1 MMALRSMLALR
12 LLWRNWRSGEV
23 RILAGALILAVAV
36 VSCIS
41 IFTDRL
47 ESALTAQSHTF
58 LAADRVVSSSQPIPP
73 QWQRL
78 ADKYQLRTALKTQ
91 FASMVYAG
99 DEMHL
104 AAVKAVTPSYPLVGE
119 LKVSLQPFATD
130 KSRIMVAEGGPA
142 RGEAWVDSRLL
153 PLLKIKLG
161 DSLTVG
167 EKTLVATRVIV
178 DEPDR
183 GSSFG
188 DYGARVLMNQ
198 ADLAATQ
205 VIQPGSRITYGW
217 LVAGAENNIEAML
230 AELKPQLTPHEKIRN
245 VSSAQRGLGKTLD
258 TARQFLM
265 LSAMISVLLA
275 GVAIAIAARRF
286 AGRHVDQVALMKSLG
301 AGSATIRQLYGLQ
314 LLMLGLL
321 TSVAGLLI
329 GYGLQSL
336 IASGVASVLSVELGG
351 VHWTALLPGVLTGFV
366 CLLFFVVP
374 PLWHLPAIPPLKI
387 LRREIA
393 VNSVQFYVQALLG
406 LLAMVLLVMIFS
418 RDWWLSSSIIL
429 AMLALILLVAVFA
442 TVLLKL
448 GQLLG
453 RRAGSVWRLALAS
466 LQRNARQSVIQMM
479 VFALALMLLLSLTSL
494 RTTLLSDWEVQLP
507 PETPNHFLLNMTP
520 PEARQVKTMMEQQ
533 GLKAQQ
539 LFPVVRGRL
548 VEINGREPG
557 AEARSKAEVLRRE
570 ANLSWTHMLNRDN
583 QIIEGHWWGDWHEHG
598 IAGVSVE
605 QQTAQE
611 LGVKIGDDLTFDIG
625 GLKLDVRVASIRSL
639 KWDSMNPNF
648 YFLLSP
654 GALDGFSPTYLTS
667 VYLPAEQKMF
677 INTLLTAFPTIVVI
691 EMDRVLAQ
699 IQTIVEQVSL
709 GVELMLGLVL
719 LSGFFV
725 MWAAVSASMDE
736 RMQEAALLRALG
748 SSRHR
753 LLGSLWIEFSLLGLF
768 AGIMAA
774 TGAEI
779 LLLSIQ
785 YWVLDIPLSAH
796 WEIWLWGTLGSAWL
810 VGTLGVIAC
819 RKVVN
824 TPPGLM
830 LRALG

>member
-1 MMALRSMLALR
+1 MVQASMLAVR

-23 RILAGALILAVAV
+23 RVLAGALILAVAV

-41 IFTDRL
+41 MFTDRL

-58 LAADRVVSSSQPIPP
+58 LAADRVVSSSRPIPTE
-73 QWQRL
+73 WQSL
-78 ADKYQLRTALKTQ
+78 AARHQLRTALKTQ
-91 FASMVYAG
+91 FSSMVYAG

-104 AAVKAVTPSYPLVGE
+104 AAVKAVTQAYPLVGE
-119 LKVSLQPFATD
+119 LTVSLQPFTTD
-130 KSRIMVAEGGPA
+130 KNRIMVADGGPA
-142 RGEAWVDSRLL
+142 PGEAWVDSRLL
-153 PLLKIKLG
+153 PLLKIQLG
-161 DSLTVG
+161 DTLMVG

-188 DYGARVLMNQ
+188 AYGARVLMNQ

-217 LVAGAENNIEAML
+217 LVAGPERQVEAML
-230 AELKPQLTPHEKIRN
+230 AELKPRLTAHEKIMD
-245 VSSAQRGLGKTLD
+245 VASAQQGLGNTLD

-286 AGRHVDQVALMKSLG
+286 ASRHVDQVALMKSLG
-301 AGSATIRQLYGLQ
+301 ANSGAIRRLYGVQ
-314 LLMLGLL
+314 LFILGLL
-321 TSVAGLLI
+321 ASVLGLAV

-336 IASGVASVLSVELGG
+336 IASSVASLLAVELAG
-351 VHWTALLPGVLTGFV
+351 VQWPALLPGVLTGFV
-366 CLLFFVVP
+366 CLIFFVAP

-393 VNSVQFYVQALLG
+393 VNSLQFYWQALLG
-406 LLAMVLLVMIFS
+406 LLAMVVLVMVFS
-418 RDWWLSSSIIL
+418 RDWWLSGSIIL
-429 AMLALILLVAVFA
+429 AMLALMLLVALFA
-442 TVLLKL
+442 GLLLKV

-466 LQRNARQSVIQMM
+466 LQRNTRQSVIQMM

-494 RTTLLSDWEVQLP
+494 RTTLLSDWELQLP

-520 PEARQVKTMMEQQ
+520 AEAQGVTTLMAQQ
-533 GLKAQQ
+533 NLKAQQ

-548 VEINGREPG
+548 VEINGREPN

-570 ANLSWTHMLNRDN
+570 ANLSWTHMLNQDN
-583 QIIEGHWWGDWHEHG
+583 NVVAGHWWGDWHEHG

-605 QQTAQE
+605 EQTAKE
-611 LGVKIGDDLTFDIG
+611 LGVWIGDDLTFDIG
-625 GLKLDVRVASIRSL
+625 GLRLEARVASVRSL
-639 KWDSMNPNF
+639 RWDSMNPNF

-667 VYLPAEQKMF
+667 VYLPDDQKVF

-691 EMDRVLAQ
+691 EMDRVIAQ

-785 YWVLDIPLSAH
+785 YWVLDIPLRAH
-796 WEIWLWGTLGSAWL
+796 WDIWLWGTLGAAWL
-810 VGTLGVIAC
+810 VGTLGVISC
-819 RKVVN
+819 RKVVS

-830 LRALG
+830 LRELG